1 MTTWDEPE
9 NSQEKNLKVSTL
21 LTNQDSE
28 SSKKEFQESIEDQSL
43 EEGSLLKLINQK
55 TIIFEK
61 NMSSTKERSNE
72 DTFDCEIKVDGTNG
86 YEETSNKY
94 LLQL

>member
-72 DTFDCEIKVDGTNG
+72 DTFDCEIKVDGTTG
-86 YEETSNKY
+86 
-94 LLQL
+94 